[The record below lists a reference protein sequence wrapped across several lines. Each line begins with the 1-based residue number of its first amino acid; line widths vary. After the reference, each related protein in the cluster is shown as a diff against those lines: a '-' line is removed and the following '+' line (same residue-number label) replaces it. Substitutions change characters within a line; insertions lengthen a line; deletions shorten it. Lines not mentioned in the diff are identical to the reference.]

1 MDHHAEADVN
11 IPDEIA
17 KPCLITYR
25 SVGVGVFGFV
35 MRWVGMPLERIAILM
50 NSSQVSGSNQ
60 FAQSVR
66 LTFKDGLLSPYRVVG
81 PSSIASWFF
90 QYSVMGMAFQ
100 VVDQALAETLGV
112 RPVVYGKQLLE
123 PAENEKSASDNDTSY
138 QVKSTIKMLLAPVLA
153 GSLESAVANRAE
165 VERFFGPQKFAQIE
179 AKLNLGAPAR
189 LLGPAFLSNTARNVI
204 MCNTTF
210 VLTPIFYKQYYPQ
223 DQKSHASLFWFGL
236 GMNVFVG
243 NVVAITQQALWGRSL
258 DYCAAEGGRNIR
270 YADVIRS
277 GLRTDGAAAFFT
289 IPKWSARVLMNAP
302 AQGALPFFYNNVL
315 PLGEHGVLQ
324 FVAALYNSTRKGA
337 IVSASSQP
345 TSLRAKTACE
355 TQSMSSP

>member
-1 MDHHAEADVN
+1 MDRHHIESSDLN

-25 SVGVGVFGFV
+25 SIGVGIFGFV
-35 MRWVGMPLERIAILM
+35 MRWAGMPLERIAILM

-81 PSSIASWFF
+81 PSSIAAWFF

-100 VVDQALAETLGV
+100 VVDHALSDALGV
-112 RPVVYGKQLLE
+112 RPVVYGRQLME
-123 PAENEKSASDNDTSY
+123 PAEKQTPNDDADASY
-138 QVKSTIKMLLAPVLA
+138 QAKSIFKTLLAPVLA

-165 VERFFGPQKFAQIE
+165 VERFFGPTKFAQIE
-179 AKLNLGAPAR
+179 GKLNWSAPSR
-189 LLGPAFLSNTARNVI
+189 FLGPAFLSNTARNVI

-210 VLTPIFYKQYYPQ
+210 VLTPIAYKMYYPQ
-223 DQKSHASLFWFGL
+223 EQKNQTSLFWFGL

-243 NVVAITQQALWGRSL
+243 NVFAITQQALWGRSL
-258 DYCAAEGGRNIR
+258 DYCAEGGGRNIR
-270 YADVIRS
+270 YADVVRS

-289 IPKWSARVLMNAP
+289 IPKWSSRVLMNAP
-302 AQGALPFFYNNVL
+302 AQGLLPWFYNNVL
-315 PLGEHGVLQ
+315 PWGEHAVLQ
-324 FVAALYNSTRKGA
+324 AVAKLYKSEKGA
-337 IVSASSQP
+337 SGSPSPESAP
-345 TSLRAKTACE
+345 PLNP
-355 TQSMSSP
+355 SPAHSKLG